1 MTTEEEPPGVDR
13 ITTTV
18 TEQQTI
24 HHPHPPQSYHSN
36 PHHSQPHHHP
46 HNDEVSQLYN
56 ELDGLLRI
64 FTSDAQ
70 QKFNT
75 DQHVAN
81 SPQLQR
87 IRQTMQQVQ
96 RFVPVVGLVGTPNAY
111 SLRQTLTRTALEM
124 LEYYETA
131 CRQRRIKTL
140 PEEETVEQL
149 MVDWH
154 TLSQT
159 YDDKSKEHGTLTRL
173 LGDVAQL
180 KKAWRKPDQVESI
193 VTSLLASSEVRPGMY
208 VATIDRQNYAQLGL
222 KRKALG
228 SRQIVFECGR
238 LSKSEQIDAIVDL
251 CHRFSTIFMQ
261 NAQHNLSQI
270 ENQISLARPSALA
283 RKLKRLYDSVF
294 YLPTSSENSTH
305 SNTTTTTSTSSD
317 NIHQQQQQQQQQHPL
332 HPRTTTTTATT
343 TTTKQQR
350 RRVLSQGAATP
361 FRLTSAMTTP
371 SFIWYPTRET
381 AADFPI
387 LTMPAPNFVPAPW
400 QWLDLLKPRKPYQPV
415 LFGLIKKRRS
425 SLVATATTAMATHHH
440 PSTTAVVTTNNNR
453 NNNEDPAEDAS
464 QRAEPPSSLWAPT
477 EFLVKEETPFAT
489 IAIDQL
495 CQHLSRVGYQ
505 FYEDVTNNARLGYHQ
520 DSRVLQGIGQDLV
533 EIYMSLQLESA
544 RSNMQRIL
552 TVVQQLTL
560 LDDRPLTPTT
570 NNSTALRPSISSV

>member
-1 MTTEEEPPGVDR
+1 MVIEEEPPGVKIDSN
-13 ITTTV
+13 ISDIKPTGTVVTTGSHDQQHQNDHHQPNDDV
-18 TEQQTI
+18 TK
-24 HHPHPPQSYHSN
+24 
-36 PHHSQPHHHP
+36 
-46 HNDEVSQLYN
+46 LYN
-56 ELDGLLRI
+56 ELDGLLRV
-64 FTSDAQ
+64 FTSEAQ
-70 QKFNT
+70 QKFDI
-75 DQHVAN
+75 DQHVA
-81 SPQLQR
+81 SPPQLQR

-111 SLRQTLTRTALEM
+111 SLRQTLMRTAIEM
-124 LEYYETA
+124 LEHYETT
-131 CRQRRIKTL
+131 CRQRRIRTI
-140 PEEETVEQL
+140 PEEENIEQL

-154 TLSQT
+154 TLSQA
-159 YDDKSKEHGTLTRL
+159 YDDKSKEHGILTRL

-193 VTSLLASSEVRPGMY
+193 VTSLLASCEVRPGMY
-208 VATIDRQNYAQLGL
+208 AATIDRQNYAQLGL

-228 SRQIVFECGR
+228 TRQIVFECGR
-238 LSKSEQIDAIVDL
+238 LNRSNQIDAIVDL

-261 NAQHNLSQI
+261 NAQHNLAQI

-294 YLPTSSENSTH
+294 YIPQS
-305 SNTTTTTSTSSD
+305 SSD
-317 NIHQQQQQQQQQHPL
+317 NSTNTSNTSNISHSSGENNNNENLHHHNNHQ
-332 HPRTTTTTATT
+332 RTTETET
-343 TTTKQQR
+343 TTTKQHR
-350 RRVLSQGAATP
+350 HRVLSQGAATP

-387 LTMPAPNFVPAPW
+387 LTMPAPTFVPAPW
-400 QWLDLLKPRKPYQPV
+400 QWLDLLKPRKPYQSV

-425 SLVATATTAMATHHH
+425 SLVTGPAPIATT
-440 PSTTAVVTTNNNR
+440 STTAIAMKSNNR
-453 NNNEDPAEDAS
+453 SNNEDTTEDANS

-477 EFLVKEETPFAT
+477 NTEAIIKEVNYDTPFAT
-489 IAIDQL
+489 MSVDHL

-544 RSNMQRIL
+544 RSSMQKIL
-552 TVVQQLTL
+552 TVLQQLAL
-560 LDDRPLTPTT
+560 LDDRPVTPTT